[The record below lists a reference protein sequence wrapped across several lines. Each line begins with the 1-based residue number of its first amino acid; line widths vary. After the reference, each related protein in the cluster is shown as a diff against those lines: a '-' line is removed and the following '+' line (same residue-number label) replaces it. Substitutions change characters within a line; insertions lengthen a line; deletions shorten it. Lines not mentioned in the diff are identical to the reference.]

1 MKKYITM
8 LILLAFTTI
17 VCAQKNE
24 IYDPNISTLQ
34 VVAGDRWLS
43 MPVIRLNQD
52 EVINIGFDDLTH
64 EYRRFTYTIEHC
76 DADWTV
82 SEGLFPSDFIEG
94 FAEGNT
100 IDDKEE
106 SVNTNM
112 LYTHYALSIPNDRCR
127 IRMGG
132 NYRVTV
138 YDENNDHQK
147 IFVAHFMVLDPR
159 MGVMMEVSSN
169 TDIDINKSHQ
179 QVAMKLSYGSVTVTE
194 PHEQIKSVVLQNGR
208 WNTAVVN
215 TPAQY
220 IMPNGLQW
228 LHSKELIFEA
238 GNEYHKFEMLDPDHP
253 SMGVDVIRWDGTD
266 YHVYPFAC
274 EPQNNYVYDEDANGA
289 FYIRNSD
296 NYENDRSSEY
306 MLVHYL
312 LKTNPIKDGNIY
324 IDGRWTN
331 EQLTPDYQMT
341 YNEESGY
348 YEAVIQQK
356 LGYYNYHFIVVHDDG
371 TIRQL
376 PTDGNFYQTENKY
389 QCLIYYR
396 GKQDRTDILVG
407 FQEVQYRN

>member
-8 LILLAFTTI
+8 LILLVFTTI

-94 FAEGNT
+94 FVEGNT

-312 LKTNPIKDGNIY
+312 LKTDRIKDGNIY
-324 IDGRWTN
+324 IDSRWTN

-376 PTDGNFYQTENKY
+376 PSDGNFYQTENKY

-407 FQEVQYRN
+407 YQEVQYRN

>member
-94 FAEGNT
+94 FVEGNT

-376 PTDGNFYQTENKY
+376 PSDGNFYQTENKY

>member
-8 LILLAFTTI
+8 LILLVFTTI

-94 FAEGNT
+94 FVEGNT

-376 PTDGNFYQTENKY
+376 PSDGNFFQTENKY

>member
-112 LYTHYALSIPNDRCR
+112 LYTHYSLSIPNDRCR

-194 PHEQIKSVVLQNGR
+194 PHEQIKSVVMQNGR

-312 LKTNPIKDGNIY
+312 LKTDRIKDGNIY
-324 IDGRWTN
+324 LDGRWTN

-376 PTDGNFYQTENKY
+376 PSDGNFYQTENKY

-407 FQEVQYRN
+407 YQEVQYRN

>member
-8 LILLAFTTI
+8 LILLVFTTI

-94 FAEGNT
+94 FVEGNT

-312 LKTNPIKDGNIY
+312 LKTDRIKDGNIY

-376 PTDGNFYQTENKY
+376 PSDGNFYQTENKY

-407 FQEVQYRN
+407 YQEVQYRN

>member
-8 LILLAFTTI
+8 LILLVFTTI

-312 LKTNPIKDGNIY
+312 LKTDRIKDGNIY

-376 PTDGNFYQTENKY
+376 PSDGNFFQTENKY

-407 FQEVQYRN
+407 YQEVQYRN

>member
-1 MKKYITM
+1 MKKYITI
-8 LILLAFTTI
+8 LILLVFTTI

-94 FAEGNT
+94 FVEGNT

-312 LKTNPIKDGNIY
+312 LKTDRIKDGNIY
-324 IDGRWTN
+324 LDGRWTN

>member
-94 FAEGNT
+94 FVEGNT

-331 EQLTPDYQMT
+331 EQLTPNYQMT

-376 PTDGNFYQTENKY
+376 PSDGNFYQTENKY

>member
-94 FAEGNT
+94 FVEGNT

-312 LKTNPIKDGNIY
+312 LKTDRIKDGNIY

-376 PTDGNFYQTENKY
+376 PSDGNFYQTENKY

>member
-8 LILLAFTTI
+8 LILLVFTTI

-94 FAEGNT
+94 FVEGNT

-312 LKTNPIKDGNIY
+312 LKTDRIKDGNIY

-407 FQEVQYRN
+407 YQEVQYRN

>member
-43 MPVIRLNQD
+43 MPVIRLNQG

-112 LYTHYALSIPNDRCR
+112 LYTHYSLSIPNDRCR

-132 NYRVTV
+132 NYRVNV

-312 LKTNPIKDGNIY
+312 LKTDRIKDGNIY

>member
-8 LILLAFTTI
+8 LILLMFTTI

-52 EVINIGFDDLTH
+52 EVIYIGFDDLTH

-94 FAEGNT
+94 FVEGNT

-220 IMPNGLQW
+220 IMPYGLQW

-253 SMGVDVIRWDGTD
+253 SMGVDEIRWDGTD

-312 LKTNPIKDGNIY
+312 LKTDRIKDGNIY
-324 IDGRWTN
+324 LDGRWTN

-376 PTDGNFYQTENKY
+376 PSDGNFYQTENKY

-407 FQEVQYRN
+407 YQEVQYRN

>member
-52 EVINIGFDDLTH
+52 EVINIGYDDLTH

-94 FAEGNT
+94 FVEGNT

-312 LKTNPIKDGNIY
+312 LKTDRIKDGNIY
-324 IDGRWTN
+324 IDSRWTN

-376 PTDGNFYQTENKY
+376 PSDGNFYQTENKY

>member
-94 FAEGNT
+94 FVEGNT

-147 IFVAHFMVLDPR
+147 IFVAHFMVLDPK

-324 IDGRWTN
+324 LDGRWTN

-376 PTDGNFYQTENKY
+376 PSDGNFFQTENKY

>member
-8 LILLAFTTI
+8 LILLMYTTI

-94 FAEGNT
+94 FVEGNT

-194 PHEQIKSVVLQNGR
+194 PHEQIKSVVMQNGR

-220 IMPNGLQW
+220 FMPNGLQW

-376 PTDGNFYQTENKY
+376 PSDGNFYQTENKY

-407 FQEVQYRN
+407 YQEVQYRN

>member
-8 LILLAFTTI
+8 LILLVFTTI

-296 NYENDRSSEY
+296 NYDVGALPLEDRP
-306 MLVHYL
+306 HQ
-312 LKTNPIKDGNIY
+312 
-324 IDGRWTN
+324 RW
-331 EQLTPDYQMT
+331 
-341 YNEESGY
+341 
-348 YEAVIQQK
+348 
-356 LGYYNYHFIVVHDDG
+356 
-371 TIRQL
+371 
-376 PTDGNFYQTENKY
+376 
-389 QCLIYYR
+389 
-396 GKQDRTDILVG
+396 
-407 FQEVQYRN
+407 

>member
-8 LILLAFTTI
+8 LILLVFTTI

-94 FAEGNT
+94 FVEGNT

-220 IMPNGLQW
+220 IIPNGLQW
-228 LHSKELIFEA
+228 LHNKELIFEA

-356 LGYYNYHFIVVHDDG
+356 LGYYNYHFIVVHNDG

-376 PTDGNFYQTENKY
+376 PSDGNFYQTENKY

-407 FQEVQYRN
+407 YQEVQYRN

>member
-8 LILLAFTTI
+8 LIFLVFTTI

-94 FAEGNT
+94 FVEGNT

-127 IRMGG
+127 IRIGG

-312 LKTNPIKDGNIY
+312 LKTNPIKDGNIH

-376 PTDGNFYQTENKY
+376 PSDGNFYQTENKY

>member
-1 MKKYITM
+1 MKKYLT
-8 LILLAFTTI
+8 LYILLAVTTI
-17 VCAQKNE
+17 ICAQKNE

-94 FAEGNT
+94 FVEGNT

-312 LKTNPIKDGNIY
+312 LKTDRIKDGNIY
-324 IDGRWTN
+324 LDSRWTN

-376 PTDGNFYQTENKY
+376 PSDGNFYQTENKY

>member
-94 FAEGNT
+94 FVEGNT

-312 LKTNPIKDGNIY
+312 LKTDRIKDGNIY

-376 PTDGNFYQTENKY
+376 PTDGCFYQTENKY

>member
-8 LILLAFTTI
+8 LILLVFTTI

-24 IYDPNISTLQ
+24 IYDQNISTLQ

-94 FAEGNT
+94 FVEGNT

-376 PTDGNFYQTENKY
+376 PSDGNFYQTENKY

-407 FQEVQYRN
+407 YQEVQYRN

>member
-43 MPVIRLNQD
+43 MPVIRLNQG

-94 FAEGNT
+94 FVEGNT

-312 LKTNPIKDGNIY
+312 LKTDRIKDGNIY

-407 FQEVQYRN
+407 YQEVQYRN

>member
-94 FAEGNT
+94 FVEGNT

-371 TIRQL
+371 TIRQ
-376 PTDGNFYQTENKY
+376 
-389 QCLIYYR
+389 
-396 GKQDRTDILVG
+396 
-407 FQEVQYRN
+407 

>member
-64 EYRRFTYTIEHC
+64 EYRRFTYTLEHC

-94 FAEGNT
+94 FVEGNT

-312 LKTNPIKDGNIY
+312 LKTDRIKDGNIY

-376 PTDGNFYQTENKY
+376 PSDGSFYQTENKY

>member
-8 LILLAFTTI
+8 LILLVFTTI

-179 QVAMKLSYGSVTVTE
+179 QVAMKLSYGAVTVTE

-253 SMGVDVIRWDGTD
+253 SMGVDIIRWDGTD

-312 LKTNPIKDGNIY
+312 LKTNRIKDGNIY

-331 EQLTPDYQMT
+331 EQLTPDFQMT

>member
-8 LILLAFTTI
+8 LILLVFTTI

-94 FAEGNT
+94 FVEGNT

-228 LHSKELIFEA
+228 LHNKELIFEA

-266 YHVYPFAC
+266 YHVYPFVC

-331 EQLTPDYQMT
+331 EQLTPDFQMT

-356 LGYYNYHFIVVHDDG
+356 LGYYNYHFIVVHDNG

-376 PTDGNFYQTENKY
+376 PSDGNFYQTENKY

-407 FQEVQYRN
+407 YQEVQYRN

>member
-94 FAEGNT
+94 FVEGNT

-266 YHVYPFAC
+266 YHVYPFDC

-376 PTDGNFYQTENKY
+376 PSDGNFYQTENKY

>member
-8 LILLAFTTI
+8 LILLVFTTI

-43 MPVIRLNQD
+43 MPVIRLNQG

-100 IDDKEE
+100 IDEKEE

-376 PTDGNFYQTENKY
+376 PSDGNFYQTENKY

-407 FQEVQYRN
+407 YQEVQYRN

>member
-8 LILLAFTTI
+8 LILLVFTTI

-94 FAEGNT
+94 FVEGNT

-228 LHSKELIFEA
+228 LHNKELIFEA

-266 YHVYPFAC
+266 YHVYPFVC

-312 LKTNPIKDGNIY
+312 LKTNPIKDSNIY

-331 EQLTPDYQMT
+331 EQLTPDFQMT

-356 LGYYNYHFIVVHDDG
+356 LGYYNYHFIVVHDNG

-376 PTDGNFYQTENKY
+376 PSDGNFYQTENKY

-407 FQEVQYRN
+407 YQEVQYRN

>member
-312 LKTNPIKDGNIY
+312 LKTDRIKDGNIY

-348 YEAVIQQK
+348 YETVIQQK

-407 FQEVQYRN
+407 YQEVQYRN

>member
-8 LILLAFTTI
+8 LILLVFTTI

-24 IYDPNISTLQ
+24 IYDPKISTLQ

-94 FAEGNT
+94 FVEGNT

-312 LKTNPIKDGNIY
+312 LKTDRIKDGNIY

-407 FQEVQYRN
+407 YQEVQYRN

>member
-8 LILLAFTTI
+8 LILLVFTTI

-94 FAEGNT
+94 FVEGNT

-312 LKTNPIKDGNIY
+312 LKTDRIKDGNIY

-376 PTDGNFYQTENKY
+376 PSDGNFYQTENKY
-389 QCLIYYR
+389 ECLIYYR

-407 FQEVQYRN
+407 YQEVQYRN

>member
-8 LILLAFTTI
+8 LILLMFTTI

-52 EVINIGFDDLTH
+52 EVIYIGFDDLTH

-94 FAEGNT
+94 FVEGNT

-220 IMPNGLQW
+220 IMPYGLQW

-253 SMGVDVIRWDGTD
+253 SMGVDEIRWDGTD

-312 LKTNPIKDGNIY
+312 LKTDRIKDGNIY
-324 IDGRWTN
+324 LDSRWTN

-376 PTDGNFYQTENKY
+376 PSDGNFFQTENKY

>member
-8 LILLAFTTI
+8 LILLVFTTI

-94 FAEGNT
+94 FVEGNT

-376 PTDGNFYQTENKY
+376 PSDGNFYQTENKY

>member
-8 LILLAFTTI
+8 LILLVFTTI

-94 FAEGNT
+94 FVEGNT

-376 PTDGNFYQTENKY
+376 PSDGNFYQTENKY

-407 FQEVQYRN
+407 YQEVQYRN

>member
-228 LHSKELIFEA
+228 LHNKELIFEA
-238 GNEYHKFEMLDPDHP
+238 GNEYHKYEMLDPDHP

-312 LKTNPIKDGNIY
+312 LKTDRIKDGNIY

-331 EQLTPDYQMT
+331 EQLTPDFQMT

-407 FQEVQYRN
+407 YQEVQYRN

>member
-8 LILLAFTTI
+8 LILLVFTTI

-94 FAEGNT
+94 FVEGNT

-228 LHSKELIFEA
+228 MHNKELIFEA

-312 LKTNPIKDGNIY
+312 LKTDRIKDGNIY

-376 PTDGNFYQTENKY
+376 PSDGNFYQTENKY

>member
-228 LHSKELIFEA
+228 LHNKELIFEA

-324 IDGRWTN
+324 LDGRWTN

-376 PTDGNFYQTENKY
+376 PSDGNFYQTENKY